1 MKVTEFFWN
10 VGKYLPNYT
19 AL

>member
-1 MKVTEFFWN
+1 MKFTGFLN